1 MTPLIAEEARDC
13 DVVVVGAGL
22 AGLTA
27 ARRLADGGVTVGV
40 LEARGRVGGR
50 VLTQRAGGGAFDLGA
65 QWIGPGQQRVI
76 ALAQQL
82 GLETFPTWHEGR
94 KVLDVA
100 GRTST
105 YRGTIP
111 SLSPLKLMI
120 LQRTIGAIERRA
132 RQVPLGSP
140 WTADRAAEWDG
151 TTLEAWKRRNV
162 PSKAVRG
169 VFDVAARTVFGAE
182 PAELSLLHFLYYVH
196 SGGGL
201 MSLVEIAGGA
211 QETRFVGGAQG
222 LAEGLASS
230 LGESVNLSAP
240 VREVSQTTD
249 GVLVTAASGQWNASY
264 AVVAVPPTLAGRIDW
279 DPALPARRDEL
290 TQRYPMG
297 ATIKA
302 HLLYERPFW
311 RDEGLSGEA
320 VLTEGP
326 VSAFFDN
333 SANDGVQAALLAF
346 SVGAAARRLGA
357 VSESERRNQI
367 VRAAVGCFGDKAAAI
382 SGYVEKDWSADPWSR
397 GCPTGIAPPGVLT
410 THGPALREPVGRIHW
425 AGTESATEWTG
436 YMDGA
441 IQSGE
446 RAAREILAR
455 L

>member
-22 AGLTA
+22 AGLAA
-27 ARRLADGGVTVGV
+27 ARRLADGGAAVRV
-40 LEARGRVGGR
+40 LEARDRVGGR
-50 VLTQRAGGGAFDLGA
+50 VLTQRAGAGSFDLGA
-65 QWIGPGQQRVI
+65 QWIGPGQHRVL
-76 ALAQQL
+76 ALAAEL

-94 KVLDVA
+94 KVLDLA
-100 GRTST
+100 GKTST
-105 YRGTIP
+105 YKGTIP
-111 SLSPLKLMI
+111 SMSPLKLMI
-120 LQRTIGAIERRA
+120 LQRTINAVEK
-132 RQVPLGSP
+132 
-140 WTADRAAEWDG
+140 RAAAVPVEAPWSAARAEEWDG
-151 TTLEAWKRRNV
+151 TTVEAWKRRNV
-162 PSKAVRG
+162 LSKDVRG

-211 QETRFVGGAQG
+211 QETRFVEGAQG
-222 LAEGLASS
+222 LAEGLARG
-230 LGESVNLSAP
+230 LGENVELSSP
-240 VREVSQTTD
+240 VSSIEQRSD
-249 GVLVTAASGQWNASY
+249 GVLVTGASGHRFASY
-264 AVVAVPPTLAGRIDW
+264 AVVAVPPTLAGRIQW
-279 DPALPARRDEL
+279 EPALPAMRDEL

-333 SANDGVQAALLAF
+333 SSGDGAQPALLAF
-346 SVGAAARRLGA
+346 SVGTAARRLGA
-357 VSESERRNQI
+357 LDQAQRRNQI
-367 VRAAVGCFGDKAAAI
+367 VRAAVGCFGGKAADI
-382 SGYVEKDWSADPWSR
+382 TGYVDKDWSADPWTR

-410 THGPALREPVGRIHW
+410 THGPALREPAGRVHW

-446 RAAREILAR
+446 RAADEILAR